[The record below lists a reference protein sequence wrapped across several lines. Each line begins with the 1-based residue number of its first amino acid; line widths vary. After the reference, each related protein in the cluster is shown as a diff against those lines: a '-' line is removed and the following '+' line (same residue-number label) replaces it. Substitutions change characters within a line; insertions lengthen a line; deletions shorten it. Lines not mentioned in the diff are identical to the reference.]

1 MAYHNQIVWVSKE
14 NKTLKAI
21 MGVGDNMY
29 RGTKKTTDF
38 SWKIRKQRKHKDNGT
53 ILSKYI
59 FQNDI

>member
-1 MAYHNQIVWVSKE
+1 MSKE
-14 NKTLKAI
+14 NKTSKAI

-38 SWKIRKQRKHKDNGT
+38 SWIIRKQQKHEDNGT